1 VILAKFTGGFRGGVK
16 SESPSGIKGGYKLF
30 WTTITWVLV
39 IGIVFPVFWM
49 VSSAFKPSEE
59 LFSRPATLLPVH
71 PTLANFLR
79 VIEETHFLSYFYNSV
94 IVSSVS
100 TLVALVVSTFGA
112 HAMVS
117 FNIRGKGW
125 IGNAIL
131 LAYLLPSTAI
141 LIPLYV
147 IIAHLGLTNTLTGLI
162 VSYTSIILP
171 FSLWMMRAF
180 FAGIPRELESAALI
194 DGASRLG
201 AFFDVVLPQAIP
213 GIIATGVFSFIMCWN
228 EYLYALVMINDDE
241 RRTLPVGVIASLVT
255 GQSIEW
261 GMVMAA
267 ATMMTLPLLLI
278 FLFLQRF
285 VVQGFGAG
293 ALKG

>member
-1 VILAKFTGGFRGGVK
+1 MILAKFTGGFRGGVK

-49 VSSAFKPSEE
+49 VSSSFMPSEE